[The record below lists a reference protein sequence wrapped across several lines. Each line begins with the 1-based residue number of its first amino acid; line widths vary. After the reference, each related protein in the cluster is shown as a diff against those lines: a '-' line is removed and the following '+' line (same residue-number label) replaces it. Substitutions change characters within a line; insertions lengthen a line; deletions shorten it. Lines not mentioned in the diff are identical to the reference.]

1 MTSLIAEKSFFA
13 PETRMSTRTATEQTN
28 LAIIGGSGL
37 YDFAG
42 LTDWRRLDIETP
54 FGRPSDSIVTGTVS
68 GVDVAFLPRHGRGHR
83 ISPSHLPARANI
95 YALKT
100 LGVERILSVSAVGSL
115 REELKPLDMV
125 IPDQLIDRTRSRPAT
140 FFEDGIVAHVAFADP
155 FCPDLSGLLHR
166 AAVHQGMRSHSGGTY
181 VVMEGP
187 QFSTR
192 AESELYRSWG
202 ASVIG
207 MTGLPEA
214 KLAREAEMC
223 YATMALVTDYDC
235 WHEAEESVSVEMVV
249 ANLLKNAESAQR
261 VIREVVAG
269 LNPVRDCGC
278 GSALQDAIVTAPDLV
293 PRSTLER
300 LSPIVER
307 YLGSRQ
313 EVN

>member
-1 MTSLIAEKSFFA
+1 MASLIWRSLFFCA
-13 PETRMSTRTATEQTN
+13 ARTMNSHTPTNQTK

-37 YDFAG
+37 YDFPE
-42 LTDWRRLDIETP
+42 LTDRCELDIETP

-83 ISPSHLPARANI
+83 ISPTHLPARANI
-95 YALKT
+95 FALKT

-115 REELKPLDMV
+115 REELEPLDMV
-125 IPDQLIDRTRSRPAT
+125 IPDQLLDRTKGRPAT
-140 FFEDGIVAHVAFADP
+140 FFEDGIVAHVTFAEP
-155 FCPDLSGLLHR
+155 FCPDLSGLLHQT
-166 AAVHQGMRSHSGGTY
+166 AVRRGMTSHLGGTY

-214 KLAREAEMC
+214 KLAREAEIC

-249 ANLLKNAESAQR
+249 ANLLRNVEAAQG
-261 VIREVVAG
+261 VIKEIVAG
-269 LNPVRDCGC
+269 LAPVRDCGC
-278 GSALQDAIVTAPDLV
+278 RSALQDAIVTAPDLV
-293 PRSTLER
+293 PRPTLER

-307 YLGSRQ
+307 YFGSRQ
-313 EVN
+313 EVK

>member
-1 MTSLIAEKSFFA
+1 MNSHTSTDQ
-13 PETRMSTRTATEQTN
+13 TRV
-28 LAIIGGSGL
+28 AIIGGSGL
-37 YDFAG
+37 YDFPE
-42 LTDWRRLDIETP
+42 LTDRCELDIDTP

-68 GVDVAFLPRHGRGHR
+68 GAKIAFLPRHGRGHS
-83 ISPSHLPARANI
+83 ISPTHLPSRANI

-115 REELKPLDMV
+115 REELKPLDMM
-125 IPDQLIDRTRSRPAT
+125 IPDQLLDRTKGRPAT

-155 FCPDLSGLLHR
+155 FCPDLSRLLHR
-166 AAVHQGMRSHSGGTY
+166 AAVDQGMASHPGGTY

-214 KLAREAEMC
+214 KLAREAEIC

-249 ANLLKNAESAQR
+249 ANLLRNAEAAQS
-261 VIREVVAG
+261 VIKEVVAG
-269 LNPVRDCGC
+269 LTPVRDCGC
-278 GSALQDAIVTAPDLV
+278 GSALQDAIVTAPDLI
-293 PRSTLER
+293 PHPTLER
-300 LSPIVER
+300 LSSIVER

-313 EVN
+313 EVK